1 MRKFLNGTVLY
12 VLVYYSFATIISLFL
27 KSFIPN
33 AIAHTVSWLVLLV
46 WYVLTEKTVRAKAEE
61 SVKRELLPMAVLYIA
76 MVCVAMAFSVY
87 VSAVTLIAISWE
99 FAKVGVLIFDKLK
112 AKKRERKNEIEKS

>member
-12 VLVYYSFATIISLFL
+12 VLVYYSFATIISPFF

-33 AIAHTVSWLVLLV
+33 AIAHTVAWLVLLV
-46 WYVLTEKTVRAKAEE
+46 WDVLTEKTTRAKAEE
-61 SVKRELLPMAVLYIA
+61 SVKRELLPMAVLCIA

-99 FAKVGVLIFDKLK
+99 FAKVGVMIFDKLK
-112 AKKRERKNEIEKS
+112 AKKGERKNEN